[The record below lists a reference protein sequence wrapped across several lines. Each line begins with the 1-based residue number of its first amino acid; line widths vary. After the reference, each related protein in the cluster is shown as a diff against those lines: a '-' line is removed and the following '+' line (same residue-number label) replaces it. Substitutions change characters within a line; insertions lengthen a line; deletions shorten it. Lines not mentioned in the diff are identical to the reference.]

1 MIYSFQ
7 VQLICR
13 WWQPGG
19 HSAHPLDQSTVMKST
34 PPPTETRRSPRIASP
49 AASVKAKATPPHS
62 PKVTNPPRR
71 KSPLANKA
79 NLKNPAA
86 NISGR
91 RRSNSLPTKS
101 AEKQATVSPVGP
113 STLQPPSSLIL
124 KISPSHIIDPVG
136 LKDSPQSPMSPIYK
150 PFPPFH
156 AEEEE
161 KDQPSPKQRAIKGN
175 CPCRASSEGKEW
187 LLKCCRCSQHWHASC
202 SNLKGANQIG
212 QIDLDAILQH
222 WECPWCFT
230 SIHPKPNSSTAS
242 KMDEALQS
250 SVDYSKNI
258 QAVSDAISSAVSNS
272 MPTIEISSLE
282 ARLLQLSEEI
292 HSFQKSRSPQ
302 MGPPMSYAAAADQE
316 KRPTVALPKCVMPPI
331 KDYQVDILDKDLLN
345 EVTSFL
351 TKCKEDG
358 KFSQMNGRSVLKYG
372 ESYTYSGDSNAP
384 SSSAIPPPLA
394 AAIDRVTSQCILRHK
409 PNSVLINYFPPSTG
423 AEESM
428 LPFHSDDEPEI
439 LADSEIAT
447 ISIGEVRIISFAPVH
462 EGHSPTKMTEISLES
477 NSAYIMTRSS
487 QAWFKHGIRATQKT
501 QDNPEP
507 AINGRFS
514 ITLRTISNKF
524 KRSTIILGDSNTKTI
539 KFGCG
544 AGTMGQS
551 FPGERVKAGR
561 VGLIDPCRCIGYSNV
576 VIVCGTNDLRVD
588 NLRGENEIHQLVDI
602 LNLKIQQIRKLC
614 PSTKIFVAAVLPSRL
629 PQMNKNIMTFNRLV
643 EEMLSANFNQ
653 SVWHLGVGHFLDSR
667 GLLAT
672 NLTRVGDDIHL
683 GVYGIA
689 KFVRCVKHWVYV
701 RERQERTRRGKHNQ
715 SVGSNNPT

>member
-101 AEKQATVSPVGP
+101 AEKQATVSPGGS

-124 KISPSHIIDPVG
+124 KISPIIDPAG
-136 LKDSPQSPMSPIYK
+136 LIDSPQSPMSPIYK

-161 KDQPSPKQRAIKGN
+161 KDQSSPKQRATKAN
-175 CPCRASSEGKEW
+175 CPCRASSKGKEW
-187 LLKCCRCSQHWHASC
+187 LLKCSRCSQNWHASC

-212 QIDLDAILQH
+212 QIDLDAILQY

-242 KMDEALQS
+242 KLDDALQS
-250 SVDYSKNI
+250 SVDFSKNI
-258 QAVSDAISSAVSNS
+258 QAVSDAITSAVSNS
-272 MPTIEISSLE
+272 IPTVEISSLE
-282 ARLLQLSEEI
+282 ARLSQLSEEI
-292 HSFQKSRSPQ
+292 HSFQKSRNHPASTH
-302 MGPPMSYAAAADQE
+302 ATTVNQE
-316 KRPTVALPKCVMPPI
+316 GQPSVTLPKCVKPPI
-331 KDYQVDILDKDLLN
+331 KDYQVDILDKDLLD
-345 EVTSFL
+345 EVSRFL
-351 TKCKEDG
+351 TESKDSG
-358 KFSQMNGRSVLKYG
+358 KFSQMNGRAVLKYG
-372 ESYTYSGDSNAP
+372 ESYNYSGDLNAP
-384 SSSAIPPPLA
+384 SSAVIPPVLT
-394 AAIDRVTSQCILRHK
+394 AAIDRVTSQCKLTAR
-409 PNSVLINYFPPSTG
+409 PNSVLINYFPPSSG

-428 LPFHSDDEPEI
+428 LPFHCDDEPEI
-439 LADSEIAT
+439 LADSDIAT
-447 ISIGEVRIISFAPVH
+447 ISIGEVRKISFLPIH
-462 EGHSPTKMTEISLES
+462 EGQTPSKNTEMSLES
-477 NSAYIMTRSS
+477 NSVYIMTRFS
-487 QAWFKHGIRATQKT
+487 QAWFKHGIKASQQTNV
-501 QDNPEP
+501 NPS
-507 AINGRFS
+507 IGRYS
-514 ITLRTISNKF
+514 ITLRTIDKKF
-524 KRSTIILGDSNTKTI
+524 SRSTIILGDSNTKTI
-539 KFGCG
+539 KFGSG
-544 AGTMGQS
+544 VGTMGQS
-551 FPGERVKAGR
+551 FPGKRVKAGK
-561 VGLIDPCRCIGYSNV
+561 VGSIDPCDCIGHSNA

-588 NLRGENEIHQLVDI
+588 NLRGESAIYQLVDI
-602 LNLKIQQIRKLC
+602 LRMKIEQIKKLC
-614 PSTKIFVAAVLPSRL
+614 PRIKLFVTAVLPTRL
-629 PQMNKNIMTFNRLV
+629 PKMNNNIMIFNRLV
-643 EEMLSANFNQ
+643 DELLSANFNQ
-653 SVWHLGVGHFLDSR
+653 TVWHIGVGHFLDSS

-672 NLTRVGDDIHL
+672 NLTRSGDDIHL
-683 GVYGIA
+683 GIYGIA

-701 RERQERTRRGKHNQ
+701 RARQEWTRRGKHNQ